1 MSDVLISYNSFSE
14 TIKDY
19 PFYVGYNC
27 GLVIDQRLKEDSQG
41 NIEYGDLY
49 VVTSGL
55 PYKSPQEVAEFL
67 RNMADLLDDEL
78 EDDSVEQL

>member
-27 GLVIDQRLKEDSQG
+27 GIVIDQRLKENAKG
-41 NIEYGDLY
+41 EITYGDLY

-55 PYKSPQEVAEFL
+55 PYESPQEVAEFL

-78 EDDSVEQL
+78 EDDSVK